1 MHPWQDDRRRFAAID
16 EQNRLNEELAEAD
29 PSAAKPRGGLG
40 HLLFLGAVIFFK
52 PFAEYY
58 IELYGVITS
67 YLHGL
72 PGMFGF

>member
-29 PSAAKPRGGLG
+29 RSAKPRGGLG
-40 HLLFLGAVIFFK
+40 YLLFLGAVIFFK
-52 PFAEYY
+52 PFAEYC
-58 IELYGVITS
+58 IELYGFVTS